1 MTTEEI
7 THIKHNYAAINGIRM
22 HYAEAGS
29 GELVILL
36 HGFPDCWYTWRHQID
51 ALSKK
56 YHVVVPDMRGYN
68 ETDNIGPF
76 DTGTLRQDVIKLVH
90 QLGNKQAH
98 IIGHDW
104 GGAIAWN
111 LAISNPEVV
120 QTLGIC
126 NIPHPANF
134 FKGLRTF
141 TQLKRSWYIFFFQIP
156 FLPERFL
163 ARDNYHRLARSM
175 YRIGPNTD
183 EDINFYINS
192 WKKYGLSGGINW
204 YRATGKNVF
213 FEAIKRMIKLRP
225 PTTEKMTRSMQVA
238 ARTTMIWGEKDF
250 ALGKELTFDT
260 DQYVP
265 DLTISYLPD
274 VGHFVQQE
282 APEKVNE
289 LLLEHLAK

>member
-1 MTTEEI
+1 MSDLE
-7 THIKHNYAAINGIRM
+7 HNYATINGIRV
-22 HYAEAGS
+22 HYVEAGS

-36 HGFPDCWYTWRHQID
+36 HGFPDCWYSWRHQIK
-51 ALSKK
+51 ALSTQ
-56 YHVVVPDMRGYN
+56 YHVIAPDLRGYN
-68 ETDNIGPF
+68 ETDNTGPF
-76 DTGTLRQDVIKLVH
+76 DIETLREDVI
-90 QLGNKQAH
+90 QLINHLGSKRAH

-104 GGAIAWN
+104 GGAIAWS

-156 FLPERFL
+156 LLPERLL
-163 ARDNYHRLARSM
+163 ARNNYQGFARLMS
-175 YRIGPNTD
+175 RIKPNTD
-183 EDINFYINS
+183 EDVKFYVNS

-204 YRATGKNVF
+204 YRAMARNIVKGKTS
-213 FEAIKRMIKLRP
+213 L
-225 PTTEKMTRSMQVA
+225 TRNLNSSMQVV

-265 DLTISYLPD
+265 DLAIFYLPD
-274 VGHFVQQE
+274 NGHFVQQE
-282 APEKVNE
+282 APETVNK
-289 LLLEHLAK
+289 LLLEHLSKK

>member
-1 MTTEEI
+1 MSDLA
-7 THIKHNYAAINGIRM
+7 HKYATINGIRV
-22 HYAEAGS
+22 HYVEAGS

-36 HGFPDCWYTWRHQID
+36 HGFPDCWYSWRHQIK
-51 ALSKK
+51 ALSTQ
-56 YHVVVPDMRGYN
+56 YHVVAPDLRGYN
-68 ETDNIGPF
+68 ETDNTGPF
-76 DTGTLRQDVIKLVH
+76 DIETLREDVI
-90 QLGNKQAH
+90 QLINHLGSKQAH

-104 GGAIAWN
+104 GGAIAWS

-156 FLPERFL
+156 LLPERLL
-163 ARDNYHRLARSM
+163 ARNNYQGFARLMS
-175 YRIGPNTD
+175 RIKPNTD
-183 EDINFYINS
+183 EDVKFYVNS

-204 YRATGKNVF
+204 YRAMARNIVKGKTSLTQN
-213 FEAIKRMIKLRP
+213 LNS
-225 PTTEKMTRSMQVA
+225 SMQVA

-265 DLTISYLPD
+265 DLAIFYLPD
-274 VGHFVQQE
+274 NGHFVQQE
-282 APEKVNE
+282 APETVNK
-289 LLLEHLAK
+289 LLLEHLSKK

>member
-1 MTTEEI
+1 MSDLE
-7 THIKHNYAAINGIRM
+7 HNYATINGIRV
-22 HYAEAGS
+22 HYVEAGS

-36 HGFPDCWYTWRHQID
+36 HGFPDCWYSWRHQIK
-51 ALSKK
+51 ALSTQ
-56 YHVVVPDMRGYN
+56 YHVVAPDLRGYN
-68 ETDNIGPF
+68 ETDNTGPF
-76 DTGTLRQDVIKLVH
+76 DIETLREDVI
-90 QLGNKQAH
+90 QLINHLGSKQAH

-104 GGAIAWN
+104 GGAIAWS

-156 FLPERFL
+156 LLPERLL
-163 ARDNYHRLARSM
+163 ARNNYQGFARLMS
-175 YRIGPNTD
+175 RIKPNTD
-183 EDINFYINS
+183 EDVKFYVNS

-204 YRATGKNVF
+204 YRAMARNIVKGNTSF
-213 FEAIKRMIKLRP
+213 TRKLNS
-225 PTTEKMTRSMQVA
+225 SMQVV

-265 DLTISYLPD
+265 DLAIFYLPD
-274 VGHFVQQE
+274 NGHFVQQE
-282 APEKVNE
+282 APETVNK
-289 LLLEHLAK
+289 LLLEHLSKK

>member
-1 MTTEEI
+1 MSDLE
-7 THIKHNYAAINGIRM
+7 HNYATINGIRV
-22 HYAEAGS
+22 HYVEAGS

-36 HGFPDCWYTWRHQID
+36 HGFPDCWYSWRHQIK
-51 ALSKK
+51 ALSTQ
-56 YHVVVPDMRGYN
+56 YHVVAPDLRGYN
-68 ETDNIGPF
+68 ETDNTGPF
-76 DTGTLRQDVIKLVH
+76 DIETLREDVI
-90 QLGNKQAH
+90 QLINHLGSKQAH

-104 GGAIAWN
+104 GGAIAWS

-156 FLPERFL
+156 LLPERLL
-163 ARDNYHRLARSM
+163 ARNNYQGFARLMS
-175 YRIGPNTD
+175 RIKPNTD
-183 EDINFYINS
+183 EDVKFYVNS

-204 YRATGKNVF
+204 YRAMARNIVKGKTSLTQN
-213 FEAIKRMIKLRP
+213 LNS
-225 PTTEKMTRSMQVA
+225 SMQVV

-265 DLTISYLPD
+265 DLAIFYLPD
-274 VGHFVQQE
+274 NGHFVQQE
-282 APEKVNE
+282 APQTVNK
-289 LLLEHLAK
+289 LLLEHLAKK

>member
-1 MTTEEI
+1 MSDLE
-7 THIKHNYAAINGIRM
+7 HNYATINGIRV
-22 HYAEAGS
+22 HYVEAGS

-36 HGFPDCWYTWRHQID
+36 HGFPDCWYSWRHQIK
-51 ALSKK
+51 ALSTQ
-56 YHVVVPDMRGYN
+56 YHVIAPDLRGYN
-68 ETDNIGPF
+68 ETDNTGPF
-76 DTGTLRQDVIKLVH
+76 DIETLREDVI
-90 QLGNKQAH
+90 QLINHLGSKRAH

-104 GGAIAWN
+104 GGAIAWS

-156 FLPERFL
+156 LLPERLL
-163 ARDNYHRLARSM
+163 ARNNYQGFARLMS
-175 YRIGPNTD
+175 RIKPNTD
-183 EDINFYINS
+183 EDVKFYVNS

-204 YRATGKNVF
+204 YRAMARNIVKGKTS
-213 FEAIKRMIKLRP
+213 L
-225 PTTEKMTRSMQVA
+225 TRNLNSSMQVV
-238 ARTTMIWGEKDF
+238 ARTTIIWGEKDF

-265 DLTISYLPD
+265 DLAIFYLPD
-274 VGHFVQQE
+274 NGHFVQQE
-282 APEKVNE
+282 APETVNK
-289 LLLEHLAK
+289 LLLEHLSKK

>member
-1 MTTEEI
+1 MSDLE
-7 THIKHNYAAINGIRM
+7 HNYATINGIRV
-22 HYAEAGS
+22 HYVEAGS

-36 HGFPDCWYTWRHQID
+36 HGFPDCWYSWRHQIK
-51 ALSKK
+51 ALSTQ
-56 YHVVVPDMRGYN
+56 YHVVAPDLRGYN
-68 ETDNIGPF
+68 ETDNTGPF
-76 DTGTLRQDVIKLVH
+76 DIETLREDVI
-90 QLGNKQAH
+90 QLINHLGSKRAH

-104 GGAIAWN
+104 GGAIAWS

-156 FLPERFL
+156 LLPERLL
-163 ARDNYHRLARSM
+163 ARNNYQGFARLMS
-175 YRIGPNTD
+175 RIKPNTD
-183 EDINFYINS
+183 EDVKFYVNS

-204 YRATGKNVF
+204 YRAMARNIVKGNTSF
-213 FEAIKRMIKLRP
+213 TRKLNS
-225 PTTEKMTRSMQVA
+225 SMQVV

-265 DLTISYLPD
+265 DLAIFYLPD
-274 VGHFVQQE
+274 NGHFVQQE
-282 APEKVNE
+282 APQTVNK
-289 LLLEHLAK
+289 LLLEHLSKK

>member
-1 MTTEEI
+1 MSDLE
-7 THIKHNYAAINGIRM
+7 HNYATINGIRV
-22 HYAEAGS
+22 HYVEAGS

-36 HGFPDCWYTWRHQID
+36 HGFPDCWYSWRHQIK
-51 ALSKK
+51 ALSTQ
-56 YHVVVPDMRGYN
+56 YHVVAPDLRGYN
-68 ETDNIGPF
+68 ETDNTGPF
-76 DTGTLRQDVIKLVH
+76 DIETLREDVI
-90 QLGNKQAH
+90 QLINHLGSKQAH

-104 GGAIAWN
+104 GGAIAWS

-156 FLPERFL
+156 LLPEKLL
-163 ARDNYHRLARSM
+163 ARNNYQGFARLMS
-175 YRIGPNTD
+175 RIKPNTD
-183 EDINFYINS
+183 EDVKFYVNS

-204 YRATGKNVF
+204 YRAMARNIVKGNTSF
-213 FEAIKRMIKLRP
+213 TRKLNS
-225 PTTEKMTRSMQVA
+225 SMQVV

-265 DLTISYLPD
+265 DLAIFYLPD
-274 VGHFVQQE
+274 NGHFVQQE
-282 APEKVNE
+282 APQTVNK
-289 LLLEHLAK
+289 LLLEHLSKK

>member
-1 MTTEEI
+1 MSDLE
-7 THIKHNYAAINGIRM
+7 HNYATINGIRV
-22 HYAEAGS
+22 HYVEAGS

-36 HGFPDCWYTWRHQID
+36 HGFPDCWYSWRHQIK
-51 ALSKK
+51 ALSTQ
-56 YHVVVPDMRGYN
+56 YHVVAPDLRGYN
-68 ETDNIGPF
+68 ETDNTGPF
-76 DTGTLRQDVIKLVH
+76 DIETLREDVI
-90 QLGNKQAH
+90 QLINHLGSKRAH

-104 GGAIAWN
+104 GGAIAWS

-156 FLPERFL
+156 LLPERLL
-163 ARDNYHRLARSM
+163 ARNNYQGFARLMS
-175 YRIGPNTD
+175 RIKPNTD
-183 EDINFYINS
+183 EDVKFYVNS

-204 YRATGKNVF
+204 YRAMARNIVKGKTS
-213 FEAIKRMIKLRP
+213 L
-225 PTTEKMTRSMQVA
+225 TRNLNSSMQVV

-265 DLTISYLPD
+265 DLAIFYLPD
-274 VGHFVQQE
+274 NGHFVQQE
-282 APEKVNE
+282 APETVNK
-289 LLLEHLAK
+289 LLLEHLSKK